1 MRLTLQYVE
10 TNSGY
15 VIFKIVEQS
24 NRYFD
29 FRSSS
34 THMYLSCVCCPEVS
48 GNTIYLRGNNI
59 RKDDKPLEFRKEY
72 LKDYFRTLNEGTQ
85 LQVRLL

>member
-15 VIFKIVEQS
+15 VLFKIVEQS
-24 NRYFD
+24 ARHIE
-29 FRSSS
+29 FRSSF
-34 THMYLSCVCCPEVS
+34 THMVLSCVSCPEVS
-48 GNTIYLRGNNI
+48 GHTIYLRGNDI
-59 RKDDKPLEFRKEY
+59 RKEY